1 MANLTDS
8 SDELAPDTPPADNPD
23 EDVAEP
29 LATDQPV
36 EAETLTTEQLVE
48 SEPLTTDHLDE
59 AEPLTTDR
67 LVESFEELI
76 TKGRAA
82 GLRPLRMLL
91 ATYIK
96 QGLAVVDGV
105 LGAFEDG
112 KKGGKK

>member
-36 EAETLTTEQLVE
+36 EAEP
-48 SEPLTTDHLDE
+48 PLTTDHLDE
-59 AEPLTTDR
+59 SEPLTTDR

-76 TKGRAA
+76 TRGRAA
-82 GLRPLRMLL
+82 GFRPLKVL
-91 ATYIK
+91 AASYIK
-96 QGLAVVDGV
+96 QGLDVFDGV
-105 LGAFEDG
+105 MGAFEDG
-112 KKGGKK
+112 GKGKKK

>member
-36 EAETLTTEQLVE
+36 EAE
-48 SEPLTTDHLDE
+48 PLTTDHLDE

-76 TKGRAA
+76 TRGRAA
-82 GLRPLRMLL
+82 GFRPLKVL
-91 ATYIK
+91 AASYIK
-96 QGLAVVDGV
+96 QGLDVFDGV
-105 LGAFEDG
+105 MGAFEDG
-112 KKGGKK
+112 GKGKKK

>member
-1 MANLTDS
+1 MANLHDS

-36 EAETLTTEQLVE
+36 E

-76 TKGRAA
+76 TRGRAA
-82 GLRPLRMLL
+82 GFRPLKVL
-91 ATYIK
+91 AASYIK
-96 QGLAVVDGV
+96 QGLDVFDGV
-105 LGAFEDG
+105 MGAFEDG
-112 KKGGKK
+112 GKGKKK